1 MTTQQVHNFLTTRIG
16 QVLEELTIE
25 SGLPISF
32 SIANLN
38 HIATAIE
45 EYMLLEQEP
54 GIVNE
59 FGANEM
65 EVNECE

>member
-32 SIANLN
+32 SSANLN